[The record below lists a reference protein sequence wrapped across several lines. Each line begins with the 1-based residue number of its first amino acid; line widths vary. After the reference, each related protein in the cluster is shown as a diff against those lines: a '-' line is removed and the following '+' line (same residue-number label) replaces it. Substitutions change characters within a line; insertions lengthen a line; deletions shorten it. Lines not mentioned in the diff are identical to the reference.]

1 MDTLGTRHLTPC
13 IEVVPFS
20 NANPHNVYVYNI
32 MFNSLCSND
41 KAKILS
47 SAVSLGGKILVAIY
61 ICRLHAWF
69 NQYQYQNLMQIRLK
83 LKSICIHLHDTSN
96 FHINLSI
103 SQQIPN
109 TIVLLVTL

>member
-47 SAVSLGGKILVAIY
+47 SAVSLGGKILVAIIY
-61 ICRLHAWF
+61 AGYMHGLTNI
-69 NQYQYQNLMQIRLK
+69 NIR
-83 LKSICIHLHDTSN
+83 I
-96 FHINLSI
+96 
-103 SQQIPN
+103 
-109 TIVLLVTL
+109 